1 MSFYEAD
8 YTTKLR
14 EMRRQQA
21 MTHRAHP
28 LTTLAGIVCACAL
41 FLSGCTFQPLYGNSV
56 NESASQTGYAL
67 SAIAVDEVDTRVAQQ
82 VRNHLIFLLTGG
94 EQTVD
99 SRYVARLRVRD
110 TNNTFAPT
118 RNQRDDT
125 AGSVTV
131 TVSYDLIETATN
143 TQIGTGSRNATA
155 SYDRTSQ
162 NFANDRSVR
171 DAENRAAREVAEL
184 LRLAFAAD
192 LGS

>member
-1 MSFYEAD
+1 M
-8 YTTKLR
+8 K
-14 EMRRQQA
+14 
-21 MTHRAHP
+21 HRSNP
-28 LTTLAGIVCACAL
+28 ITVLAGVVCAVAL
-41 FLSGCTFQPLYGNSV
+41 FVSGCTFQPLYGSNG
-56 NESASQTGYAL
+56 NLGGSQTGYAL
-67 SAIAVDEVDTRVAQQ
+67 SAIAVEEVDNRVAQQ
-82 VRNHLIFLLTGG
+82 VRNHLIFLLAGG
-94 EQTVD
+94 QQTVD

-143 TQIGTGSRNATA
+143 RQVGTGSRNATA

-184 LRLAFAAD
+184 LRLAFAAN
-192 LGS
+192 LGD